1 MKSPERRKFLK
12 KSALAGSG
20 AFLLPVIL
28 PGTSYW
34 LPSDPIESMTV
45 KEFVGKSHSDIAKVK
60 ALVEEYPHII
70 NATWDWGDGDFETG
84 IGAAGHVGN
93 KDIVNF
99 LIDKGARPDI
109 FVLTMLGKTE
119 IVKAI
124 LEAYPV
130 LLNSLGPHGFTLL
143 HHAQRGGDEA
153 AELVE
158 YFESKGMTET
168 KVSIYKK

>member
-1 MKSPERRKFLK
+1 MK

-45 KEFVGKSHSDIAKVK
+45 KEFVGKSHSDIDRVK
-60 ALVEEYPHII
+60 ALVEEHPHII